1 MLLWVADVANAPALK
16 QGLIS
21 LWFTSAILSQAAQQR
36 VQWTWLYCA
45 IAESYSP
52 KVASAS
58 SVVRLPTRHATNP
71 SPFGGF
77 LASREK
83 GKTMKYIQ
91 FHKYTRSDWRFVFTL
106 LIFVIF
112 GSLSVVAFFEGWRSF
127 DYFWKITIF
136 WFVLTVMRIWR

>member
-1 MLLWVADVANAPALK
+1 
-16 QGLIS
+16 
-21 LWFTSAILSQAAQQR
+21 
-36 VQWTWLYCA
+36 
-45 IAESYSP
+45 
-52 KVASAS
+52 
-58 SVVRLPTRHATNP
+58 
-71 SPFGGF
+71 
-77 LASREK
+77 
-83 GKTMKYIQ
+83 MKYIQ